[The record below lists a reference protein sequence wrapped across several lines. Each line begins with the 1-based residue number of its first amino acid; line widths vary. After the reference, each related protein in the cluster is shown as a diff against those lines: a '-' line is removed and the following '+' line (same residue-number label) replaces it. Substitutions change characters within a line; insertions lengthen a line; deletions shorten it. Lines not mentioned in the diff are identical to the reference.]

1 MLGQRHEFH
10 MGETFL
16 LDVGDQ
22 LVGQFAIVLHILA
35 PARGMDLVDA
45 DRTVVRV
52 GLGSLVHP
60 VLVMPRMDGV
70 DDDGT
75 GARRNLMRTL
85 HRIGLHDPFV
95 VGVEDLVLV
104 NRSRFDT
111 RNEQLPDSRG
121 AQFTHG
127 VGASVPA
134 VEISHHTYRMG
145 IRSPHGECGAHQ
157 LFALDAV
164 IGAQRIVIAQHARS
178 QSLPKAL
185 MASLAKQ
192 VHVQIAD
199 GGQIT
204 VRVVGHHGGT
214 VFIFGADAIIGH
226 AEAVI
231 GLDGRNE
238 CHENAIV
245 FMHRLGPG
253 IFGDDRHGFRQR
265 TKHADRDD
273 ILMLVGTEMPAE
285 HLVWI
290 VERTVA
296 YCIQVALCNRNGNA
310 IFFDLGF
317 CSHGKSVSMKCLKI
331 GPCRVFFWFLADF

>member
-1 MLGQRHEFH
+1 
-10 MGETFL
+10 
-16 LDVGDQ
+16 
-22 LVGQFAIVLHILA
+22 
-35 PARGMDLVDA
+35 
-45 DRTVVRV
+45 
-52 GLGSLVHP
+52 
-60 VLVMPRMDGV
+60 
-70 DDDGT
+70 
-75 GARRNLMRTL
+75 
-85 HRIGLHDPFV
+85 
-95 VGVEDLVLV
+95 
-104 NRSRFDT
+104 
-111 RNEQLPDSRG
+111 
-121 AQFTHG
+121 
-127 VGASVPA
+127 
-134 VEISHHTYRMG
+134 MG

-226 AEAVI
+226 VEAVI

-245 FMHRLGPG
+245 FMHRLGSG

-296 YCIQVALCNRNGNA
+296 YCIQVACATGTATLSSL
-310 IFFDLGF
+310 ILD
-317 CSHGKSVSMKCLKI
+317 SVAMAK
-331 GPCRVFFWFLADF
+331 V